1 MQPWPESG
9 LFTDD
14 SLSLSLPSMP
24 ASLLTPFLCRPRLSR
39 LPWSYIVVD
48 EGHRLKNAGCKL
60 NAELRGY
67 SAQHRL
73 LLTGVC
79 GGWQMGSRVGW
90 YNCLQV
96 PLPLYIST
104 ASRTPLQALRCR
116 TDWTS
121 CGACSTSSCPRSS
134 TLATTSSSGKSVQQE
149 GPFHTHRRFGGAEQ
163 RGGSAG
169 TASTNATGCVDS
181 DDEDAAAAA
190 AEAEAAAMLS
200 EEEALI
206 ITNRLHQV
214 GASARRGPRLGHVAD
229 VPAAWALPRRRCCAH
244 SC

>member
-149 GPFHTHRRFGGAEQ
+149 GPFWLFLHWDPGAVIVVPNVAT
-163 RGGSAG
+163 RIAGSG
-169 TASTNATGCVDS
+169 ELSSEG
-181 DDEDAAAAA
+181 
-190 AEAEAAAMLS
+190 EAP
-200 EEEALI
+200 ALPAPMP
-206 ITNRLHQV
+206 L
-214 GASARRGPRLGHVAD
+214 
-229 VPAAWALPRRRCCAH
+229 AAWTVTTRMPPLRLPRRKLLPCYPRRRR
-244 SC
+244 